1 LLKAL
6 LERLFTLFA
15 PPVVENAGTQAIK
28 ARRLRPSNL
37 MHSQQ
42 MDSLI
47 TRHANPLSGRH

>member
-1 LLKAL
+1 MLKAL